1 MFVTILVLGVV
12 LFGCSDKTSET
23 PKGKSGENGVV
34 SGGELK
40 VAIPTQPPTLDAHMS
55 TALVTRDVSRQIFET
70 LVASNENFEPVPM
83 LAESIDVSDDG
94 KTYTFHLR
102 KGVKFHNGKEMTAED
117 VLVSMNRWLGKSGSA
132 QAVIKGAKFEAGDD
146 GTVLLKVEQASALTL
161 NVLAST
167 NQFAAIMPKE
177 VIEAASE
184 TGVEEYIGTGPF
196 KFVEWKHD
204 QNIHLAKFDDY
215 QPVDLPASGLA
226 GKKEAYVDDLYF
238 EFVPDSSTR
247 LTGIQTGQY
256 NITDD
261 MPRDN
266 YQQLNSDPNLSLVTS
281 FSGYLSLT
289 FNKNQGPFTDIKM
302 RQAVNAALDVDS
314 ILKGALMDGYRADS
328 SYMLKENVLW
338 FSEKG
343 KDQYNQHDTNKAKQL
358 LKEAGYNGE
367 EITILST
374 KDVTSANNATI
385 IVKEQLEK
393 LGMKIKLELYDWP
406 TTVAQREQPDKWH
419 LFISGFA
426 QAPTPAELLFFGKNF
441 YGGPVD
447 EKTTEMLQEINTA
460 PSIEEAKKTWDELQ
474 EYAWEYLPIIKFGD
488 VNMMQAVEKKVEGFK
503 YFYGPV
509 LWNTKITK

>member
-1 MFVTILVLGVV
+1 MFVTILVLGAV

-40 VAIPTQPPTLDAHMS
+40 VAIPTQPPTLDAHMT
-55 TALVTRDVSRQIFET
+55 TALVTRDVSRHIFET
-70 LVASNENFEPVPM
+70 LVAFNENFEPVPM

-117 VLVSMNRWLGKSGSA
+117 VLVSMNRWLEKSGSA

-146 GTVLLKVEQASALTL
+146 GTVLLKVEQASSLIL

-167 NQFAAIMPKE
+167 SQFAAIMPKE
-177 VIEAASE
+177 VIEAAPE

-204 QNIHLAKFDDY
+204 QNIHLAKFDGY

-226 GKKEAYVDDLYF
+226 GKKEALVDDLYF
-238 EFVPDSSTR
+238 EFVSDSSTR
-247 LTGIQTGQY
+247 LAGIQTGQY

-261 MPRDN
+261 MSRDD
-266 YQQLNSDPNLSLVTS
+266 YQQMNSNPNLKMVTS

-289 FNKNQGPFTDIKM
+289 FNKNQGLFTDIKM

-314 ILKGALMDGYRADS
+314 ILKGALIDAYRADS

-338 FSEKG
+338 FSEAG
-343 KDQYNQHDTNKAKQL
+343 KEQYNQHDTKKAKQL
-358 LKEAGYNGE
+358 LEEAGYNGE
-367 EITILST
+367 EITILTT
-374 KDVTSANNATI
+374 KDSLAAKNATI
-385 IVKEQLEK
+385 IAKEQLEK
-393 LGMKIKLELYDWP
+393 LGMKIKLEIYDWP
-406 TTVAQREQPDKWH
+406 TTVAQREQPDKWQ
-419 LFISGFA
+419 LFISGFPPV
-426 QAPTPAELLFFGKNF
+426 PTPAELLFFGEKF

-447 EKTTEMLQEINTA
+447 EKIAEKLHAINTA
-460 PSIEEAKKTWDELQ
+460 TSIEEAKKTWDELQ
-474 EYAWEYLPIIKFGD
+474 EYSWEYLPIIKFGD
-488 VNMMQAVEKKVEGFK
+488 ITQVLAVEKKIDGFK
-503 YFYGPV
+503 FFNGPV